1 MSDDPHDLLGR
12 WARNTDPARDP
23 ITGDAVRARAAS
35 RVAPAAAADRGRRAW
50 VLAAA
55 GALVAVA
62 LGAALL
68 ARAGGDDVVVQ
79 TGPSAGGPGPDAA
92 ADSAEGAIT
101 VQLEPDVCCFIEGF
115 EVGLRFEATD
125 GEVIA
130 STLWSDFVAASGDD
144 TTDAYYD
151 SVLTQEVP
159 AGPVVV
165 RAEVSIGAGPPPLPP
180 DLEGDL
186 PCSLGVEV
194 GPGETVAVEVVF
206 QEADECLRRLTEPT
220 TTTSQAPTTTLP
232 GTTSVGPIV
241 EAPMTTTSIAALTPG
256 LGYYVDVD
264 LDCLAFELEG
274 TWVLVAGDPR
284 SRQPSGTK
292 EAPSPSTP
300 PPRGPSSVTG
310 PGPRWPRSECSP
322 PVSLRVAPPC
332 PDDRADTLR
341 LVHERV
347 FV

>member
-68 ARAGGDDVVVQ
+68 ARAGGDDVVVVQ
-79 TGPSAGGPGPDAA
+79 TGPSAGGPAPGAA
-92 ADSAEGAIT
+92 ADAAEGAIT
-101 VQLEPDVCCFIEGF
+101 IQLEPDVCCFIEGF

-144 TTDAYYD
+144 TIDAYYD

-186 PCSLGVEV
+186 PCVLEVEV
-194 GPGETVAVEVVF
+194 APGETVAVEVLF
-206 QEADECLRRLTEPT
+206 DEVGDCLQRLAEPT
-220 TTTSQAPTTTLP
+220 AASTTSQAPTTTMPLT
-232 GTTSVGPIV
+232 TTSVAPATQGP
-241 EAPMTTTSIAALTPG
+241 TTTAPAARSVG
-256 LGYYVDVD
+256 VGYHVDVD
-264 LDCLAFELEG
+264 LECLAFELSG
-274 TWVLVAGDPR
+274 IWVLVDGDPR
-284 SRQPSGTK
+284 SWQPAGERHEGGTFTLD
-292 EAPSPSTP
+292 SPSTGTFVGDAAGTKTATFRLLP
-300 PPRGPSSVTG
+300 DGEAPNCLPMPR
-310 PGPRWPRSECSP
+310 
-322 PVSLRVAPPC
+322 
-332 PDDRADTLR
+332 
-341 LVHERV
+341 
-347 FV
+347 

>member
-12 WARNTDPARDP
+12 WARHTDPARDP
-23 ITGDAVRARAAS
+23 ITGDAVRARAAT

-55 GALVAVA
+55 GALAAVA

-115 EVGLRFEATD
+115 EVGLRFETTG

-130 STLWSDFVAASGDD
+130 STLWSDFVAASGDGSM
-144 TTDAYYD
+144 DAYYD
-151 SVLTQEVP
+151 SVLTQGVP
-159 AGPVVV
+159 VGRVVV
-165 RAEVSIGAGPPPLPP
+165 RAEVSIGAGPPPVPP

-264 LDCLAFELEG
+264 LDCLAFELAG

-284 SRQPSGTK
+284 SWQPSGERHEGGTFTLDTASTGTFVGDGAGTK
-292 EAPSPSTP
+292 VATFRVLAAGESPSCAP
-300 PPRGPSSVTG
+300 VPR
-310 PGPRWPRSECSP
+310 
-322 PVSLRVAPPC
+322 
-332 PDDRADTLR
+332 
-341 LVHERV
+341 
-347 FV
+347 